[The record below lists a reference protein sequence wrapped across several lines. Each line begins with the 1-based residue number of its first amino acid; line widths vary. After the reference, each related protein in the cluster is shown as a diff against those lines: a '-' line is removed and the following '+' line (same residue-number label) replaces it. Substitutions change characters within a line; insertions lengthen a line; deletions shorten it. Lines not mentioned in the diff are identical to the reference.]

1 MIIRKHHLGRRTLL
15 RGAGAAVAL
24 PFLDSMVPA
33 LAATPG
39 PVIRAGAFYI
49 PNGVIPPSWEPA
61 GKGGKNFEFSP
72 ILKPLE
78 AHREHVLVLSRLN
91 SEPAKAI
98 LGEGQ
103 GDHSRGPGSFMT
115 GAHVKKSEGADI
127 RSGISWDQIAAKELG
142 KKTQLASL
150 EIGLDSSEF
159 PGACDIGYSCAYSG
173 TISWRDETTPL
184 PMENDPRRVFE
195 RLFGASD
202 STDPNVRRASL
213 LRERSLLDSVT
224 NDMKSLLAS
233 LGAADRVKLSQYLDS
248 VRDIERQIQLA
259 ESQNRQ
265 LPLMTQPDGAPATF
279 TEHVGIM
286 CDLLVLAFQTDMT
299 RVFTFMLGREQNGRV
314 YPEIGIADGH
324 HGLTHHSG
332 DPVKIAKV
340 VKINTHQIGLLAKFM
355 DKLKNTPDGNGTLL
369 ENSILLYGA
378 GISNGNIHNHND
390 LPVLVLGGGGG
401 QIKGGRHIVFDPSTP
416 LSNVGA
422 TILDKMGVPFE
433 KLGDANGRIKEL
445 TELS

>member
-1 MIIRKHHLGRRTLL
+1 
-15 RGAGAAVAL
+15 
-24 PFLDSMVPA
+24 
-33 LAATPG
+33 
-39 PVIRAGAFYI
+39 
-49 PNGVIPPSWEPA
+49 
-61 GKGGKNFEFSP
+61 
-72 ILKPLE
+72 
-78 AHREHVLVLSRLN
+78 
-91 SEPAKAI
+91 
-98 LGEGQ
+98 
-103 GDHSRGPGSFMT
+103 
-115 GAHVKKSEGADI
+115 
-127 RSGISWDQIAAKELG
+127 
-142 KKTQLASL
+142 
-150 EIGLDSSEF
+150 
-159 PGACDIGYSCAYSG
+159 
-173 TISWRDETTPL
+173 
-184 PMENDPRRVFE
+184 
-195 RLFGASD
+195 
-202 STDPNVRRASL
+202 
-213 LRERSLLDSVT
+213 
-224 NDMKSLLAS
+224 MKSLLAS

-259 ESQNRQ
+259 ESQNKQ

-340 VKINTHQIGLLAKFM
+340 VKINTHQIELLAKFM

-369 ENSILLYGA
+369 DNSILLYGA